1 MKHNMQHLSVVLS
14 GALLMSSVSGVF
26 AQETGL
32 AFFEPLD
39 KIITKKSSAIHIDVG
54 IGSGA
59 CRLAGDPQGILYTIT
74 DRGPNIKTQN
84 AEKYLDV
91 DFGRKKG
98 KIFPVPNFAPAI
110 YKIQIKNDQVKVL
123 EKIQIKN
130 IVGKPV
136 TGISNPGTEKAWGI
150 NGRALPFDPGG
161 IDAEGIV
168 KLSDGT
174 FWIGEE
180 YGPSI
185 LHIAADGRVLKHWV
199 PEGVKASLEGAGYE
213 INEKLPGILRARK
226 LNRGI
231 ESMTASPDEQYLYF
245 AMQSP
250 LANPDKSA
258 YHKGNAVRIFKVDR
272 QNSRL
277 VGEYVYVLDA
287 PESFVLDNR
296 KKKRKQ
302 SDVKVGEL
310 TSIDTDKLVVLERIS
325 KTTKFY
331 LVDLGKAE
339 NILAGKWDDPATHP
353 TLEQVGADSVTTQEK
368 HLLLNTDAEGG
379 LMKKIEGLA
388 WFGKNSWIMVND
400 NDFGIEGDPTIFAH
414 VSMKTDLD

>member
-130 IVGKPV
+130 IVGKP
-136 TGISNPGTEKAWGI
+136 
-150 NGRALPFDPGG
+150 
-161 IDAEGIV
+161 V

-302 SDVKVGEL
+302 SDVKVSEL

-353 TLEQVGADSVTTQEK
+353 TLEQVGADSVTTLEK

>member
-130 IVGKPV
+130 IVGKP
-136 TGISNPGTEKAWGI
+136 
-150 NGRALPFDPGG
+150 
-161 IDAEGIV
+161 V

>member
-130 IVGKPV
+130 IVGKP
-136 TGISNPGTEKAWGI
+136 
-150 NGRALPFDPGG
+150 
-161 IDAEGIV
+161 V

-302 SDVKVGEL
+302 SDVKVSEL